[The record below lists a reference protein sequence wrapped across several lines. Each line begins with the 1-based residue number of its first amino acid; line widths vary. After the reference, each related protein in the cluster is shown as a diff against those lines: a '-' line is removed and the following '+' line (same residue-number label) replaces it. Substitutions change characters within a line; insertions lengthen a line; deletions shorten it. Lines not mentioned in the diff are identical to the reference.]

1 MFIVE
6 RFTFSLL
13 PWSIRIA
20 LFAALVFSAQ
30 ISRAASFVRV
40 PADRSNLQDA
50 IAAIDDGGVIEMA
63 DGTYAA
69 PSGGFTVLDY
79 GKGFTIRAASGA
91 TVVLSGGNAT
101 DIIRIANSVGNAPHT
116 FIFDRLIFSGGA
128 SGTNFIGG
136 AVTMVRNNAI
146 FTSCVF
152 QDNRANPAMTGGGAL
167 WFETAS
173 VSFRQCTW
181 TNNSSRNYG
190 GAIAAVG
197 SRLFLRECSFTGNRV
212 NLPNHVSN
220 AAGGAIFGSDSSFNV
235 DNCRFEDN
243 HAGYVGGAIFC
254 GAAWRDP
261 VSTPAASLTVNNS
274 LFVGNSAVR
283 DPAVATPGPAS
294 GGAIHVEDQTTGKLY
309 NSRFNDNFALHGG
322 VISSYRAIAEIQ
334 GCVFQR
340 NHADGTTLGESI
352 GGSIFAISADVPDST
367 TAFGTINRRS
377 TSLTV
382 SDSLFRGDGATKNAL
397 QGGAIF
403 VSGDLNAAYGLA
415 GVTQNG
421 SPASNRATLNLT
433 RVVFSDLVTIGPNG
447 SGSAGAI
454 GGAFV
459 ALTMDNSIIENCS
472 TSDFGGGLSITQGSV
487 VTVQNSTIAGCR
499 SGNLGGA
506 ILIFGGIL
514 DLHDSN
520 LVENQSVG
528 RGSALVSSPTQP
540 ANGVPAFDMEG
551 LVASCVISKNAG
563 GETIYDADSGRA
575 GPFNRLQ
582 YSANQ
587 IFPGDVTAFYNDNIG
602 AKTVSELNN
611 TTIPTSGVVKTVSA
625 NTARSVPAII
635 GALLMVPPTVL
646 TSGASGETLP
656 LPSFLGY
663 AGSGAAVALDGTTYP
678 TNFGVV
684 PTTVEGMG
692 VHALSVNGTAFLTP
706 PPPPA
711 FAANVSTRLPVG
723 NGQNVLIGGF
733 IIQGTAPKRV
743 VIRAIGPSLNGF
755 VAGAL
760 QDPKLELHD
769 ATGALIAGND
779 NWRSTQI
786 GGLIQADQSID
797 ITGSGV
803 APTNDAESAILATL
817 SPGGYTAV
825 VQSASSLAGIALVE
839 IYDLDAVPTSK
850 LANISTRGFI
860 QTNDNVM
867 IGGFIY
873 LGGVG
878 TTKVVVRGIG
888 PSLARVGIANPLADP
903 ILELHDGNGATIDTN
918 DDWKNSPDAAVI
930 QSTGF
935 QPSNDA
941 EAAIYATGLARGA
954 YTAVVRGKNGGTGV
968 GLVEVY
974 VF

>member
-1 MFIVE
+1 MPTAKF
-6 RFTFSLL
+6 RTG
-13 PWSIRIA
+13 
-20 LFAALVFSAQ
+20 LFAALFFLPS
-30 ISRAASFVRV
+30 ILHAAALVRV

-50 IAAIDDGGVIEMA
+50 IAAVDNGGVIEMA
-63 DGTYAA
+63 AGTYLA

-91 TVVLSGGNAT
+91 TVILSGGNAT
-101 DIIRIANSVGNAPHT
+101 DIIRIANSPGAVAHT

-136 AVTMVRNNAI
+136 AMTLVRNNAI

-152 QDNRANPAMTGGGAL
+152 QNNTANSPMTGGGAL

-197 SRLFLRECSFTGNRV
+197 TRLFLRECNFTGNRV
-212 NLPNHVSN
+212 NLANHVSN

-261 VSTPAASLTVNNS
+261 VSTPAASLVVNNS
-274 LFVGNSAVR
+274 LFVGNSAAR
-283 DPAVATPGPAS
+283 DPAVVTPGPAS
-294 GGAIHVEDQTTGKLY
+294 GGAIHIEDQTTGKFY

-340 NHADGTTLGESI
+340 NHADGTAQGESI

-367 TAFGTINRRS
+367 TGFGKINRRS

-382 SDSLFRGDGATKNAL
+382 SDSLFRGDAASKNAI

-415 GVTQNG
+415 GITQDA
-421 SPASNRATLNLT
+421 SASNRATLNLT
-433 RVVFSDLVTIGPNG
+433 RVVFSDLVTIGPNN
-447 SGSAGAI
+447 SGSAGAV

-506 ILIFGGIL
+506 ILMFGGIL
-514 DLHDSN
+514 DLHNSN

-540 ANGVPAFDMEG
+540 ASGVPAFDMEG
-551 LVASCVISKNAG
+551 LVASCVISKNSG
-563 GETIYDADSGRA
+563 GETIYDADSGRS

-587 IFPGDVTAFYNDNIG
+587 FFPGDATAFFNDNVG
-602 AKTVSELNN
+602 SKTVSELNSL
-611 TTIPTSGVVKTVSA
+611 TIPTSGVAKTVSA
-625 NTARSVPAII
+625 NTPLTSPAII
-635 GALLMVPPTVL
+635 GALLIVPPTVL
-646 TSGASGETLP
+646 TTGASGETPP

-663 AGSGAAVALDGTTYP
+663 AGSGASVALDGATQRTD
-678 TNFGVV
+678 FGVV
-684 PTTVEGMG
+684 PTTVDGNG
-692 VHALSVNGTAFLTP
+692 IHALTVNGNAFLP
-706 PPPPA
+706 PLPPPA
-711 FAANVSTRLPVG
+711 FAANISTRLPVG

-733 IIQGTAPKRV
+733 IIQGPTPKRV
-743 VIRAIGPSLNGF
+743 IIRAIGPSLNGF
-755 VAGAL
+755 VGGAL

-769 ATGALIAGND
+769 GTGALIASND
-779 NWRSTQI
+779 DWRSTQN
-786 GGLIQADQSID
+786 GGLIQSDQSID

-803 APTNDAESAILATL
+803 APTNEAESAILVTL
-817 SPGGYTAV
+817 NPGAYTAI
-825 VQSASSLAGIALVE
+825 VQSANSLAGIALVE
-839 IYDLDAVPTSK
+839 IYDLDAAPTSK

-878 TTKVVVRGIG
+878 VTKVVVRGIG
-888 PSLARVGIANPLADP
+888 PSLAGAGIANPMADP
-903 ILELHDGNGATIDTN
+903 MLELHDGNGATIASN
-918 DDWKNSPDAAVI
+918 DDWKSSPDAAVI
-930 QSTGF
+930 QSTGL
-935 QPSNDA
+935 QPSKDA

-954 YTAVVRGKNGGTGV
+954 YTAVVRGKNGGMGV